1 MTIVILRSETTK
13 DLLNRTATELL
24 VLSTTKVGDNALV
37 VHTLSR
43 EWGRRGFLVRS
54 ARKTGT
60 TLFLPLNI
68 LEADVL
74 ENSKS
79 ELWSLRN
86 IVLKDGMPGIRGN
99 LQKNTMTLFLAEVL
113 LRTLREGVNEDGL
126 YEWCVGS
133 ILTLNALESDFA
145 NFPVRF
151 LLELAGALG
160 FRPSFDDIA
169 PFAGE
174 HLPQMKALLDADFG
188 PSMLLPLNG
197 VTRNALCEELLRY
210 LSYHTDSNIQIKSLA
225 ILRELYR

>member
-1 MTIVILRSETTK
+1 MTGDAVEFIVLT
-13 DLLNRTATELL
+13 
-24 VLSTTKVGDNALV
+24 TTKVGENALV

-54 ARKTGT
+54 AKKTGT

-68 LEADVL
+68 LEADVV

-79 ELWSLRN
+79 ELWTLKN
-86 IVLKDGMPGIRGN
+86 ITLKDALEGIRGN
-99 LQKNTMTLFLAEVL
+99 LKKNTMTLFLSEVL
-113 LRTLREGVNEDGL
+113 FRTVRDGANEDGL

-133 ILTLNALESDFA
+133 ILTLNALEADFA

-160 FRPSFDDIA
+160 FRPTFDDIA

-174 HLPQMKALLDADFG
+174 HLNQMKALTAASFSESL
-188 PSMLLPLNG
+188 LLPLNG
-197 VTRNALCEELLRY
+197 STRNALCEELLQY
-210 LSYHTDSNIQIKSLA
+210 LSYHTEANIQVKSLSV
-225 ILRELYR
+225 LRELYR

>member
-1 MTIVILRSETTK
+1 MTGDAVEFIVLT
-13 DLLNRTATELL
+13 
-24 VLSTTKVGDNALV
+24 TTKVGENALV

-54 ARKTGT
+54 AKKTGT

-68 LEADVL
+68 LEADVV

-79 ELWSLRN
+79 ELWTLKN
-86 IVLKDGMPGIRGN
+86 ITLKDALGGIRGN
-99 LQKNTMTLFLAEVL
+99 LKKNTMTLFLSEVL
-113 LRTLREGVNEDGL
+113 FRTVREGAGEDGL

-133 ILTLNALESDFA
+133 ILTLNALEADFA

-160 FRPSFDDIA
+160 FRPTFDDIA

-174 HLPQMKALLDADFG
+174 HLSQMKALTAASFSESL
-188 PSMLLPLNG
+188 LLPLNG
-197 VTRNALCEELLRY
+197 STRNALCEELLQY
-210 LSYHTDSNIQIKSLA
+210 LSYHTEANIQVKSLA
-225 ILRELYR
+225 VLRELYR

>member
-1 MTIVILRSETTK
+1 MTGDAVEFIVLT
-13 DLLNRTATELL
+13 
-24 VLSTTKVGDNALV
+24 TTKVGENALV

-54 ARKTGT
+54 AKKTGT

-68 LEADVL
+68 LEADVV

-79 ELWSLRN
+79 ELWTLKN
-86 IVLKDGMPGIRGN
+86 ITLKDTLAGIRGN
-99 LQKNTMTLFLAEVL
+99 LKKNTMTLFLSEVL
-113 LRTLREGVNEDGL
+113 FRTVRDGANEDGL

-133 ILTLNALESDFA
+133 ILTLNALEADFA

-160 FRPSFDDIA
+160 FRPTFDDIA

-174 HLPQMKALLDADFG
+174 HLSQMKALTAASFSESL
-188 PSMLLPLNG
+188 LLPLNG
-197 VTRNALCEELLRY
+197 STRNALCEELLQY
-210 LSYHTDSNIQIKSLA
+210 LSYHT
-225 ILRELYR
+225 